1 MVGRGEVEL
10 DAGSVFDGFVVV
22 ELGAVVERNGVEAGF
37 ELANGHG
44 HRAGGFGHVAC
55 FEFLDDEE
63 AGDAL
68 DKGEDAVTLIGA
80 HDGIAFPV
88 PLL

>member
-1 MVGRGEVEL
+1 MIRGSEIAL
-10 DAGSVFDGFVVV
+10 DAGKVFDGLVIV
-22 ELGAVVERNGVEAGF
+22 ELGAVVERDGVEAGF
-37 ELANGHG
+37 ELSDGG
-44 HRAGGFGHVAC
+44 SHRAGGFGHVAC

-63 AGDAL
+63 TGDTL
-68 DKGEDAVTLIGA
+68 DEGEDAVTLVGA